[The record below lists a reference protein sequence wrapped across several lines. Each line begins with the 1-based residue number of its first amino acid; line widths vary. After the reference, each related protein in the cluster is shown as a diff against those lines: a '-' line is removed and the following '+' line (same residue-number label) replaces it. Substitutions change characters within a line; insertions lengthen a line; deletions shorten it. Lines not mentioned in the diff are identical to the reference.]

1 MIQYYYTKKEWGV
14 VMEKEEL
21 KILEELRRILNSK
34 NEAIVILNN
43 YFKGGVGKSK
53 LSTMFAYLT
62 DKFNLKVLMI
72 DKDLQA
78 TLTKDLAKTFKVELP
93 RVNFYEGLKNG
104 NLASSIVHL
113 TDNLDLIP
121 GTFDLMLLPKLTRS
135 WTFENESRLLA
146 TLLAP
151 LKSDYDLIIIDT
163 VPTPSVYTNNAIV
176 ASDYVMIP
184 LQAEEESTNNIQNY
198 ISYLID
204 LQEQFNPGLD
214 MIGFVPYLV
223 DTDSTTIKSNLE
235 ELYKQHKE
243 DNLVFQNIIKR
254 SNKVSTWSKN
264 GITEHKG
271 YDKKVLSMYEN
282 VFFEMLAYHLHLL
295 LMPLIMTIMFHRL
308 LCTKAKLFPLVC
320 LILKMD

>member
-1 MIQYYYTKKEWGV
+1 
-14 VMEKEEL
+14 
-21 KILEELRRILNSK
+21 
-34 NEAIVILNN
+34 
-43 YFKGGVGKSK
+43 
-53 LSTMFAYLT
+53 MFAYLT

-121 GTFDLMLLPKLTRS
+121 GT
-135 WTFENESRLLA
+135 
-146 TLLAP
+146 
-151 LKSDYDLIIIDT
+151 IIDT

-204 LQEQFNPGLD
+204 LQETLRKKQFIFLKYILRG
-214 MIGFVPYLV
+214 V
-223 DTDSTTIKSNLE
+223 
-235 ELYKQHKE
+235 
-243 DNLVFQNIIKR
+243 
-254 SNKVSTWSKN
+254 
-264 GITEHKG
+264 IT
-271 YDKKVLSMYEN
+271 
-282 VFFEMLAYHLHLL
+282 
-295 LMPLIMTIMFHRL
+295 
-308 LCTKAKLFPLVC
+308 
-320 LILKMD
+320 